1 MPFLSIR
8 SLEDLPQ
15 FVTPPAR
22 LAALDIGTKTIGI
35 ALSTPDWQIA
45 TPYTTVTRTKWA
57 GDLEALGKALR
68 GYGVGG
74 LIVGLPL
81 NMDGS
86 EGPQAQSVK
95 QTVFNLVKAEPEWL
109 AGGAVCFWDER
120 LSTSAA
126 QDVLSENMSRFKAKA
141 AGALDAMAA
150 QIILESALQHLRIY
164 MKKEI

>member
-1 MPFLSIR
+1 MPALSIHP
-8 SLEDLPQ
+8 LENLPD
-15 FVTPPAR
+15 FVRPPTR

-45 TPYTTVTRTKWA
+45 TPYTTITRVKWA
-57 GDLEALGKALR
+57 VDLEALAKALK
-68 GYGVGG
+68 GYGVGA

-95 QTVFNLVKAEPEWL
+95 QTVFNLVKAEPDWMTD
-109 AGGAVCFWDER
+109 GVISFWDER

-150 QIILESALQHLRIY
+150 KIILESALQHLRIY
-164 MKKEI
+164 LKKEN

>member
-1 MPFLSIR
+1 MSALSIR
-8 SLEDLPQ
+8 PLGELSQ
-15 FVTPPAR
+15 IVQPPMR

-45 TPYTTVTRTKWA
+45 TPYTTITRTKWA
-57 GDLEALGKALR
+57 ADIEALTKALD

-74 LIVGLPL
+74 IIVGLPL

-95 QTVFNLVKAEPEWL
+95 QTVFNLVSAEPKGL
-109 AGGAVCFWDER
+109 AGIAIAFWDER

-126 QDVLSENMSRFKAKA
+126 QDVLSESMSRFKAKA

-150 QIILESALQHLRIY
+150 KIILESALQHLKQN

>member
-1 MPFLSIR
+1 MPTLSIHP
-8 SLEDLPQ
+8 LDDL
-15 FVTPPAR
+15 TRIIRPPTR

-45 TPYTTVTRTKWA
+45 TPYTTIARSKWTH
-57 GDLEALGKALR
+57 DLEALSKALT

-74 LIVGLPL
+74 IVVGLPL

-95 QTVFNLVKAEPEWL
+95 QTVYNLIKADPQWL
-109 AGGAVCFWDER
+109 AGGAICFWDER

-150 QIILESALQHLRIY
+150 KIILESALQKLRNNL
-164 MKKEI
+164 KKEE

>member
-1 MPFLSIR
+1 MSLSIHP
-8 SLEDLPQ
+8 LEDLTRIVQ
-15 FVTPPAR
+15 PPNR

-45 TPYTTVTRTKWA
+45 TPYTTITRTKWA
-57 GDLEALGKALR
+57 HDLEALDKALA
-68 GYGVGG
+68 GYGIGG
-74 LIVGLPL
+74 VIIGLPL

-86 EGPQAQSVK
+86 EGAQAQSVK
-95 QTVFNLVKAEPEWL
+95 QTVFNLLKAEPKWVT
-109 AGGAVCFWDER
+109 GGFCFWDER

-150 QIILESALQHLRIY
+150 KIILESALQNLRNNL
-164 MKKEI
+164 KKEI